1 MAATELASGQNG
13 AYKRMPHTDFEVETQ
28 LSRRRFLKQALVA
41 TSGLIITPAHAG
53 LNRRGQRALTMRNLH
68 TGEKLT
74 RTYWV
79 DGEYLAE
86 PLADINHLLRDHRS
100 NQSHPMDPQLLDL
113 LHQLQHKV
121 GSNKPF
127 EIISGYRSPQ
137 TNAKLRGTSKGVA
150 KRSLHM
156 LGKAIDIRLPGQ
168 DLATLRQA
176 ALSLKAGGVGYYPKS
191 DFLHLDTGR
200 VRHW

>member
-28 LSRRRFLKQALVA
+28 LSRRRFLKQAVVA
-41 TSGLIITPAHAG
+41 TSGLIIAPAHAG

-113 LHQLQHKV
+113 LHELQHKV

-127 EIISGYRSPQ
+127 KIISGYRSPQ

-191 DFLHLDTGR
+191 NFLHLDTGR